1 MSGSVLAQLVSKYQT
16 RGVLVDANILLLYM
30 VGGYDR
36 KLIDI
41 FKRTQT
47 FNVQDYKLVAAF
59 LSVFRSIV
67 TTPNIL
73 TEVSNLSAQL
83 PTQYFERFR
92 LQIQV
97 LNEAYVPSA
106 TASSERY
113 FARCGLTDAGIMALA
128 KDRFLVL
135 TDDFRLSNVLAAIGV
150 DCINFNHIRT
160 FVW

>member
-1 MSGSVLAQLVSKYQT
+1 MTGNVLAELVSKYQT
-16 RGVLVDANILLLYM
+16 QGVLVDANILLLYL

-36 KLIDI
+36 KLIAT

-47 FNVQDYKLVAAF
+47 FNIQDYDLVATF
-59 LSVFRSIV
+59 LSAFRSIV

-92 LQIQV
+92 LQIEV

-106 TASSERY
+106 TASSETY
-113 FARCGLTDAGIMALA
+113 FARCGLTDAGMMALA

-135 TDDFRLSNVLAAIGV
+135 TDDFRLSGLLVGMGV
-150 DCINFNHIRT
+150 DCIKFNHIRT